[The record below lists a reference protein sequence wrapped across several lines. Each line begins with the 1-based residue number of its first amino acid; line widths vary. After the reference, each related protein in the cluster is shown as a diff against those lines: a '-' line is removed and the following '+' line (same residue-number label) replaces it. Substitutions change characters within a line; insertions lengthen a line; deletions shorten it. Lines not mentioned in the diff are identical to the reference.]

1 MRLGL
6 QCRHS
11 SQPDQLQEEQERKVL
26 RAGSGLW
33 TYPLS
38 AQPPFPQ
45 LGKWN
50 HVTGCAPVH
59 VLSQVCAQVL
69 ARAATPRLV
78 GTPRASWYGPGA
90 GRGLAPRED
99 VCPPSRRSRGCAAK
113 ARTREGLLGT
123 TCFSQPWA
131 QGPEWGTHGMCV
143 CSVLCLG
150 SWGAG
155 LWGPLPQPPVRFHLR
170 LKFHF

>member
-1 MRLGL
+1 M
-6 QCRHS
+6 
-11 SQPDQLQEEQERKVL
+11 L

-50 HVTGCAPVH
+50 HVTGCAPGH

-78 GTPRASWYGPGA
+78 GTPGLPGTGLVLA
-90 GRGLAPRED
+90 GAWPPGG
-99 VCPPSRRSRGCAAK
+99 CPPSVQEERGLCCQGQDKGGAPGDKVLSGAPTGCAS
-113 ARTREGLLGT
+113 ARY
-123 TCFSQPWA
+123 SA
-131 QGPEWGTHGMCV
+131 
-143 CSVLCLG
+143 
-150 SWGAG
+150 WGAG